1 MKSKS
6 CVVYRVSR
14 RLSVLLWLVCMAQ
27 GVQSTDTRSSHTDDV
42 SRSLPSHSGV
52 ILLYHHVS
60 TDTPASTSVTPAQF
74 RRHMQYLADHNVT
87 VLPLAELLSAVFER
101 QSLPAKVVAIT
112 FDDAYDSIYDQAVPI
127 LEEFG
132 FSYSIFTAP
141 DVIDQQVPAY
151 LTWPQL
157 RELQTR
163 GAAIEAH
170 SLSHGYLA
178 RPQQN
183 ETTAAWHRRM
193 TQEVEGSVARIEAEI
208 QQPVTA
214 FAYPYGEYN
223 QTLQHLIAARGLWG
237 VAQQSGAVGPLISAT
252 AIPRFPMATGYDD
265 MSRFAQAVDS
275 YALPV
280 KRVSPSQGSY
290 APGDAIDL
298 WLAEGDYRVG
308 QLACYLT
315 SGAALNV
322 TTVDAKARHYR
333 VSLPAIDRSQI
344 DANTRWQRQKLNC
357 TAPSRSQ
364 ADSFYWYSYLW
375 YIPQ

>member
-1 MKSKS
+1 MKDKS
-6 CVVYRVSR
+6 RIVYRMLC
-14 RLSVLLWLVCMAQ
+14 RLSVLLWLACIVQ
-27 GVQSTDTRSSHTDDV
+27 GVCANDAP
-42 SRSLPSHSGV
+42 RSLVSHSGV

-74 RRHMQYLADHNVT
+74 RRHMEYLADHNVT

-101 QSLPAKVVAIT
+101 QSLPTKVVAIT
-112 FDDAYDSIYDQAVPI
+112 FDDAYDSIYEHAAPI

-132 FSYSIFTAP
+132 FAYSIFTAP

-151 LTWPQL
+151 LTWSQL

-163 GAAIEAH
+163 SAAIEAH

-183 ETTAAWHRRM
+183 ERTAAWHQRM
-193 TQEVEGSVARIEAEI
+193 RQEVEGSVARIEAEI
-208 QQPVTA
+208 KQPVTA

-223 QTLQHLIAARGLWG
+223 QTLQHLIAAQGLWG

-265 MSRFAQAVDS
+265 MSRFSQAVNS
-275 YALPV
+275 RALPV

-290 APGDAIDL
+290 APEDVIDL
-298 WLAEGDYRVG
+298 WLAEGDYRAE

-315 SGAALNV
+315 SGTALEV
-322 TTVDAKARHYR
+322 TAVDANTRHYR
-333 VSLPAIDRSQI
+333 VSLPALDRSTI
-344 DANTRWQRQKLNC
+344 NSSTRWQRQKLNC

-364 ADSFYWYSYLW
+364 SGGFYWYSYLW
-375 YIPQ
+375 YVPQ